1 MASAVEVEIFGPARA
16 EAYTSNVTCC
26 RQAATGTQIIR
37 TDGGNVYLFVNADTA
52 GTKVYLSNEN
62 DGSDLIEATDL
73 FDEGRFLFMSVQ
85 NLGGDFGNITQAGF
99 YTISKDASAGNA
111 AYITTL
117 ASTDQMTLPTD
128 CDLAFF
134 PGRESTPAGD
144 EYSPDFTDNEL
155 QQLITQYKR
164 GPGTEE
170 FVPTRLT
177 VRGPSNLR
185 SRPQSEVYKVTKG

>member
-1 MASAVEVEIFGPARA
+1 MASAVEVDIFGPARS

-26 RQAATGTQIIR
+26 RQAATGTQIVR
-37 TDGGNVYLFVNADTA
+37 EDGGKVFLYVNADDA

-62 DGSDLIEATDL
+62 DGSDLITATGN
-73 FDEGRFLFMSVQ
+73 FAEGRFLFISVQ

-99 YTISKDASAGNA
+99 YTISKDASTGNA

-128 CDLAFF
+128 CDFAFF
-134 PGRESTPAGD
+134 PGRESPPTGKRIG
-144 EYSPDFTDNEL
+144 SDFTDNNLE
-155 QQLITQYKR
+155 QLVTQYKR
-164 GPGTEE
+164 GPGTED
-170 FVPTRLT
+170 FVPLRMK

-185 SRPQSEVYKVTKG
+185 SRATVYKVEKG